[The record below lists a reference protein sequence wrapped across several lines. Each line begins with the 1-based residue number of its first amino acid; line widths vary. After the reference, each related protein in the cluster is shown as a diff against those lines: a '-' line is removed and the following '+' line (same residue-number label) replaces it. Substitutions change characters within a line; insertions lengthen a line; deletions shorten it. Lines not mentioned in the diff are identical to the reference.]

1 MKLETKAKR
10 RRIFCLGLIICYKTI
25 RKQVVGYLL
34 YRWIHISRLVNNFKM
49 QRVMVNITQR
59 LILKLVNIKKI
70 IKVQKHIKFIIRMNS

>member
-10 RRIFCLGLIICYKTI
+10 RRIFCLRLIICYKTI

-34 YRWIHISRLVNNFKM
+34 YPWIHISRLVNNFKM
-49 QRVMVNITQR
+49 QRAMVNITQR

-70 IKVQKHIKFIIRMNS
+70 IRVQKHIKFIIRMNS